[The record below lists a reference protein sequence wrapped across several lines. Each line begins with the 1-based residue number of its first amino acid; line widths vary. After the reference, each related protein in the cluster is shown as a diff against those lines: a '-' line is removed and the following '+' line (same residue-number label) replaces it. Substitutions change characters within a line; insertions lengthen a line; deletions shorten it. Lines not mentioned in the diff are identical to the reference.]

1 MAGRFIAPSEQYF
14 DNSGNILAGGKLF
27 FYDSGTVVA
36 KDTFSDPGGTTAN
49 ANPVILDGAGRTPD
63 IYLTGSYKL
72 IIKDSAEVQI
82 ETRDPVL
89 AADDTTKGFAVWN
102 AVTVFSELDI
112 VRAANNFLYRSLAD
126 SNQNFEP
133 SASAAKWSQ
142 VQLLGSYNANE
153 TYATGNTV
161 VDSTG
166 NIYKSRVDSNTGNTP
181 ATSPTEWATSIPAV
195 FGTLTADVIN
205 ETTSGSG
212 VTIEGVLVKDGGV
225 NGTLGATTPST
236 ISATTLSASGAA
248 ATGPLTVTGALGVS
262 GDVTLSANVGI
273 GVTPTVQSSV
283 NALEVGFVGSGI
295 FSFDSNNTVLMSG
308 GYFNSGDKYAISSA
322 AVSQY
327 YQTAGEHRW
336 NSAASG
342 TAGNAITWSRQMT
355 LAAAGALTIVGAL
368 SKGSGSF
375 RIDHPLPELSET
387 HQLVHSFTESPQADL
402 LYSGTTKLVNG
413 SAKVNLD
420 EYHGMTEG
428 TFVALNR
435 NIRVFTTN
443 ETDWEP
449 IRGYVEGNTLYIS
462 CQDSSCSDSVSWLV
476 IGERHDQ
483 HMMDTG
489 WTDEQGRVIVEPLK
503 PAPEPT
509 HKPVQRTVKVAIMDG
524 DEQLMALETVNVPEK
539 IEFIDGVA
547 TLIPATTE
555 EQLKPQFETVG
566 VFDTEGNPVYA

>member
-1 MAGRFIAPSEQYF
+1 MAQIDSLTQVGVINGTDLALIIR
-14 DNSGNILAGGKLF
+14 AGG
-27 FYDSGTVVA
+27 
-36 KDTFSDPGGTTAN
+36 N
-49 ANPVILDGAGRTPD
+49 
-63 IYLTGSYKL
+63 
-72 IIKDSAEVQI
+72 
-82 ETRDPVL
+82 VL
-89 AADDTTKGFAVWN
+89 A
-102 AVTVFSELDI
+102 TVGTM
-112 VRAANNFLYRSLAD
+112 AA
-126 SNQNFEP
+126 Q
-133 SASAAKWSQ
+133 
-142 VQLLGSYNANE
+142 
-153 TYATGNTV
+153 
-161 VDSTG
+161 
-166 NIYKSRVDSNTGNTP
+166 
-181 ATSPTEWATSIPAV
+181 
-195 FGTLTADVIN
+195 
-205 ETTSGSG
+205 GSG
-212 VTIEGVLVKDGGV
+212 AVDIDGGAID
-225 NGTLGATTPST
+225 GTPIGATTPST

-295 FSFDSNNTVLMSG
+295 FSFGSNNTVLMSG
-308 GYFNSGDKYAISSA
+308 GYYNSGDKYAISSA

-489 WTDEQGRVIVEPLK
+489 WTDKHGRVIVEPLK

-524 DEQLMALETVNVPEK
+524 DEQLMAIETVDVPEK
-539 IEFIDGVA
+539 VEIIGGVA
-547 TLIPATTE
+547 TLIAATTE